1 MTKVLRTRQSN
12 RPPLQ
17 FHSDLGTLPRTCV
30 QRSDSLITATEMCCI
45 CRFVGCPTLIAVPH
59 GLDISRTTAKI
70 MKSLLCTQA
79 GSLTKEVGLQLHGT
93 MAERSGILP
102 RPCLWLQPCKS
113 PCSMAGPCGP
123 TIFALQTWDRSCQL
137 C

>member
-12 RPPLQ
+12 CPPLH
-17 FHSDLGTLPRTCV
+17 FHGKISTLHRARV
-30 QRSDSLITATEMCCI
+30 RIDALITATKVCCI
-45 CRFVGCPTLIAVPH
+45 CRFVGCPTVIAVPQ
-59 GLDISRTTAKI
+59 GLDISTMTAKI

-79 GSLTKEVGLQLHGT
+79 GSLTKEVVLQLHCT
-93 MAERSGILP
+93 KAEQASSP
-102 RPCLWLQPCKS
+102 EPCLWQHSCKTA
-113 PCSMAGPCGP
+113 CSRAGPCGL